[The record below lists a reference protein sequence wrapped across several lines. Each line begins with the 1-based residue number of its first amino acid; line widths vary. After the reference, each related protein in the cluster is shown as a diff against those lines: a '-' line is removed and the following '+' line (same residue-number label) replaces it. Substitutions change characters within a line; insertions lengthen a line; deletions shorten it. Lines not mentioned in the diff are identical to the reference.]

1 MIVLWCV
8 QVLLYIGFSGIYI
21 LIATWTRGSFLGIA
35 LGIFSGCG
43 ITNII
48 YNGIN
53 WLVNK
58 TGIVQGFSIYTYMVE
73 SNMKYV
79 IVDINNE
86 YIVRAMLVGVIF
98 IVVTMFASIRVLN
111 KKDI

>member
-1 MIVLWCV
+1 MR
-8 QVLLYIGFSGIYI
+8 Q
-21 LIATWTRGSFLGIA
+21 RLGIA
-35 LGIFSGCG
+35 MALVGNPDIVILDEPINGLDPRG

-73 SNMKYV
+73 SNMKYM
-79 IVDINNE
+79 IIDINNE